1 MEGLFS
7 VIFMLF
13 VAIPSLYARVTPN
26 AGSSNFN
33 IVNYGAKGD
42 GQTDDSQAFVKAWND
57 LCAAT
62 QGAPTLLI
70 PKGKSFMLQPVSF
83 KGPCKTNNVN
93 IELQGTL
100 VAPKSV
106 VAWKWANNNKGAWI
120 DFSGINGL
128 VIRGGGTFDGQGAT
142 WWAKYSDD
150 SDRPS
155 ALRFHSCKNLAL
167 SATNHINS
175 PRNHISISTCSDSSI
190 SNIHVTAPE
199 ESPNTDGIDIS
210 GSTNILIKDSTI
222 RTGDDC
228 IAINDGSSFINIT
241 GITCGPG
248 HGISVGSLGRDRK
261 LAKKHFWPLMFQ
273 VCANYAPIL
282 FLSTFLPLMFSN
294 SAPSTHPSLR
304 LSQERFLSRLE
315 PRKFETVEEVHVR
328 NCIFQGTTNG
338 ARIKTWQAVKVSE
351 VTFRNF
357 TGNSASE
364 EAITL
369 NCDPTVGCTG
379 IILNKI
385 NIKYVSAGKRTRAL
399 CNNVRGSFSLCSP
412 NVVCS

>member
-13 VAIPSLYARVTPN
+13 VAIPSLYARVTPK

-42 GQTDDSQAFVKAWND
+42 GQTDNSQAFVKAWND

-261 LAKKHFWPLMFQ
+261 
-273 VCANYAPIL
+273 
-282 FLSTFLPLMFSN
+282 
-294 SAPSTHPSLR
+294 
-304 LSQERFLSRLE
+304 
-315 PRKFETVEEVHVR
+315 FETVEEVHVR

-338 ARIKTWQAVKVSE
+338 ARIKTWQGGSGYARKITFEDIILDEAENPIIINQNYRAYQRNGLAEAVKVSE

-357 TGNSASE
+357 TGTSASE

>member
-1 MEGLFS
+1 
-7 VIFMLF
+7 MLL
-13 VAIPSLYARVTPN
+13 ILYARVTPK

-42 GQTDDSQAFVKAWND
+42 GQTDNSQAFVKAWND

-261 LAKKHFWPLMFQ
+261 
-273 VCANYAPIL
+273 
-282 FLSTFLPLMFSN
+282 
-294 SAPSTHPSLR
+294 
-304 LSQERFLSRLE
+304 
-315 PRKFETVEEVHVR
+315 FETVEEVHVR

-338 ARIKTWQAVKVSE
+338 ARIKTWQGGSGYARKITFEDIILDEAENPIIINQNYRAYQRNGLAEAVKVSE

-357 TGNSASE
+357 TGTSASE

>member
-1 MEGLFS
+1 
-7 VIFMLF
+7 MLL
-13 VAIPSLYARVTPN
+13 ILYARVTPN

-57 LCAAT
+57 MCAAT

-83 KGPCKTNNVN
+83 KGPCKSNNVN

-120 DFSGINGL
+120 NFSGINGL
-128 VIRGGGTFDGQGAT
+128 VIRGGGTFDGQGGP

-155 ALRFHSCKNLAL
+155 ALRFNSCKNLAL

-175 PRNHISISTCSDSSI
+175 PRNHISISSCSGSSI

-261 LAKKHFWPLMFQ
+261 
-273 VCANYAPIL
+273 
-282 FLSTFLPLMFSN
+282 
-294 SAPSTHPSLR
+294 
-304 LSQERFLSRLE
+304 
-315 PRKFETVEEVHVR
+315 FETVEEVHVR

-338 ARIKTWQAVKVSE
+338 ARIKTWQGGSGYARKITFEDIILDEAENPIIINQNYRAYQRNGLADAVKVSE

-357 TGNSASE
+357 TGTSASE

>member
-1 MEGLFS
+1 MELSLIGLQ
-7 VIFMLF
+7 
-13 VAIPSLYARVTPN
+13 N
-26 AGSSNFN
+26 AGKTSL
-33 IVNYGAKGD
+33 VNVVD
-42 GQTDDSQAFVKAWND
+42 AFVKAWND

-261 LAKKHFWPLMFQ
+261 
-273 VCANYAPIL
+273 
-282 FLSTFLPLMFSN
+282 
-294 SAPSTHPSLR
+294 
-304 LSQERFLSRLE
+304 
-315 PRKFETVEEVHVR
+315 FETVEEVHVR

-338 ARIKTWQAVKVSE
+338 ARIKTWQGGSGYARKITFEDIILDEAENPIIINQNYRAYQRNGLAEAVKVSE

-357 TGNSASE
+357 TGTSASE

>member
-1 MEGLFS
+1 MVIESLHGPLLEISVKYHEEVEFYRLFFKQEMELSLIGLQ
-7 VIFMLF
+7 
-13 VAIPSLYARVTPN
+13 N
-26 AGSSNFN
+26 AGKTSL
-33 IVNYGAKGD
+33 VNVVD
-42 GQTDDSQAFVKAWND
+42 AFVKAWND

-261 LAKKHFWPLMFQ
+261 
-273 VCANYAPIL
+273 
-282 FLSTFLPLMFSN
+282 
-294 SAPSTHPSLR
+294 
-304 LSQERFLSRLE
+304 
-315 PRKFETVEEVHVR
+315 FETVEEVHVR

-338 ARIKTWQAVKVSE
+338 ARIKTWQGGSGYARKITFEDIILDEAENPIIINQNYRAYQRNGLAEAVKVSE

-357 TGNSASE
+357 TGTSASE

>member
-1 MEGLFS
+1 MFFRQMILLACFHLDLHMSGISIGDFPLGYCVYWLRKRLFFKQEMELSLIGLQ
-7 VIFMLF
+7 
-13 VAIPSLYARVTPN
+13 N
-26 AGSSNFN
+26 AGKTSL
-33 IVNYGAKGD
+33 VNVVD
-42 GQTDDSQAFVKAWND
+42 AFVKAWND

-261 LAKKHFWPLMFQ
+261 
-273 VCANYAPIL
+273 
-282 FLSTFLPLMFSN
+282 
-294 SAPSTHPSLR
+294 
-304 LSQERFLSRLE
+304 
-315 PRKFETVEEVHVR
+315 FETVEEVHVR

-338 ARIKTWQAVKVSE
+338 ARIKTWQGGSGYARKITFEDIILDEAENPIIINQNYRAYQRNGLAEAVKVSE

-357 TGNSASE
+357 TGTSASE